1 VTSASS
7 SISPSVEVSLAPASS
22 ATSSSSTPQATTS
35 AVAQSQ
41 VAANAPA
48 PTAVRDSSAQPL
60 PFDISTVAL
69 QSRVTVN
76 LGRRLAKP
84 TEVKRGWW

>member
-1 VTSASS
+1 VG
-7 SISPSVEVSLAPASS
+7 E
-22 ATSSSSTPQATTS
+22 
-35 AVAQSQ
+35 
-41 VAANAPA
+41 
-48 PTAVRDSSAQPL
+48 SSAQPL